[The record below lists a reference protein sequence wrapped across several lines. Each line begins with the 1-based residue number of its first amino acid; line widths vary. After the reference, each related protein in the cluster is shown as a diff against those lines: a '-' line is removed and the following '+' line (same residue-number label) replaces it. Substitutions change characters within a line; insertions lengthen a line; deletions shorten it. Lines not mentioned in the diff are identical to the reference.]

1 MNKIDEL
8 KQLIIHQLDVDEFLD
23 LLGYDISD
31 LVERLS
37 DELEENYE
45 ELLSACS

>member
-1 MNKIDEL
+1 VNQLDDL
-8 KQLIIHQLDVDEFLD
+8 KQLIIHKLDVDEFLD
-23 LLGYDISD
+23 ILGYDIFD

-45 ELLSACS
+45 DLLSACK